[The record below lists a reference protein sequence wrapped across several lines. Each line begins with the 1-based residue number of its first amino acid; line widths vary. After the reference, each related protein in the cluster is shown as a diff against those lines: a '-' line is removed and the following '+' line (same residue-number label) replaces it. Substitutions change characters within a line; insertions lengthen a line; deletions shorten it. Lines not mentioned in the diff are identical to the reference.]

1 MTANFK
7 DQFKNISDSLNANFD
22 AHLPVKAENEITIK
36 QTGEEKVD
44 ADYVQVRK
52 NLYDLIETGKDAVAN
67 ILDVAKAGDSPR
79 AYEVVSQMLKTVS
92 EMNKDV
98 LEVHDKVKKIK
109 EDKYSLTQKNTTNNT
124 IYVGST
130 SELQDLIN
138 PDRSSGKDIKKV

>member
-1 MTANFK
+1 MTHDN
-7 DQFKNISDSLNANFD
+7 QFEKLSESLNTAFNG
-22 AHLPVKAENEITIK
+22 HLPVKVNKEIVVSEK
-36 QTGEEKVD
+36 GEEKVD
-44 ADYVQVRK
+44 KDYVQVRK
-52 NLYDLIETGKDAVAN
+52 NLYELIDTGKDAVQS

-79 AYEVVSQMLKTVS
+79 AYEVVSQLLKTVA

-138 PDRSSGKDIKKV
+138 PERSQGKNIKKV